1 MKLTFLGTGTSTG
14 VPTIAC
20 HCKVCTSPDP
30 HDKRTRP
37 SLLLEYDGRAVVVDT
52 SPDFRAQVLR
62 EGLERLDAV
71 VFTHPHADHIL
82 GLDDVRVFYFRQKQ
96 PIPIYADAQC
106 METIRRVFDY
116 IFNGSYPYSGVA
128 KLDPHLIE
136 GPFELWKLRFVPVPV
151 IHGNMQILGFRFANI
166 AYLTDVSAVPEISL
180 PLLEGLEVLIV
191 DSLRH
196 KPHPTH
202 LTVQQ
207 ALDLVERLKPRLT
220 FFTHMAHELG
230 HEETNALLPRHVRLA
245 YDGLALEI

>member
-1 MKLTFLGTGTSTG
+1 
-14 VPTIAC
+14 
-20 HCKVCTSPDP
+20 
-30 HDKRTRP
+30 
-37 SLLLEYDGRAVVVDT
+37 VVVDT

-71 VFTHPHADHIL
+71 VFTHAHADHIL
-82 GLDDVRVFYFRQKQ
+82 GLDDVRVFYFRQQQ
-96 PIPIYADAQC
+96 PIPIYADARC
-106 METIRRVFDY
+106 LETIRRVFDY
-116 IFNGSYPYSGVA
+116 IFNGNYPYGGVA
-128 KLDPHLIE
+128 KLDPHVIE

-151 IHGNMQILGFRFANI
+151 IHGNSQILGFRFENI
-166 AYLTDVSAVPEISL
+166 AYLTDVSAVPESSL

-196 KPHPTH
+196 NPHPTH

-207 ALDLVERLKPRLT
+207 ALDLVARLKPRQT

-245 YDGLALEI
+245 YDGLTLEI